1 MKFGNVETN
10 IETLEQYNELIKRII
25 EWYCSIK
32 HPNYNVVKIEKKD
45 GRKYDES
52 YQSICKEWN
61 NVYIRNKPLN
71 RRKEGGEI

>member
-32 HPNYNVVKIEKKD
+32 HENKKEKEE
-45 GRKYDES
+45 RVHEA
-52 YQSICKEWN
+52 N
-61 NVYIRNKPLN
+61 
-71 RRKEGGEI
+71 

>member
-45 GRKYDES
+45 GRNDES
-52 YQSICKEWN
+52 
-61 NVYIRNKPLN
+61 
-71 RRKEGGEI
+71 G